1 MQWLDGLVQGVLL
14 GGLYAQYALGMALMF
29 GVMRIV
35 NITHGDLMILLA
47 LIGISLAASFSLG
60 PWTVLAILVVLGA
73 VFGLLLQRVILNRV
87 VGSDPLPSLIATF
100 GLSVALQNAMLQI
113 WSADTRSLGSS
124 DIAQASVQVGPL
136 FVGVLPV
143 IVLITAT
150 ILTGGLDAVLRFTRF
165 GRALRAA
172 AADVDAASM
181 TGVNP
186 KGVYAGATAVAV
198 AILGF
203 AAVFQS
209 MRATVAPAD
218 GPFQLIYAFEAVIIG
233 GMGSIWG
240 AFIGAMVLGV
250 SQSVGFRIDPGF
262 GILAGHLVF
271 LIVLALR
278 PQGLLGKGMAQ

>member
-1 MQWLDGLVQGVLL
+1 MQWLDGLVQGILL

-29 GVMRIV
+29 GVMRVV

-47 LIGISLAASFSLG
+47 LIGISLASTFGLG
-60 PWTVLAILVVLGA
+60 PWVVLVVLVALGGII
-73 VFGLLLQRVILNRV
+73 GLILQRLILDRV
-87 VGSDPLPSLIATF
+87 VGADPLPSLIATF
-100 GLSVALQNAMLQI
+100 GLSTALQNAMLQL
-113 WSADTRSLGSS
+113 WSADTRSLPSGG
-124 DIAQASVQVGPL
+124 IAQASFQLGPL

-150 ILTGGLDAVLRFTRF
+150 VLTAGLATTMQYTRF
-165 GRALRAA
+165 GRSLRAA
-172 AADVDAASM
+172 SADVEAAAM

-186 KGVYAGATAVAV
+186 KNVYAGATALAV

-209 MRATVAPAD
+209 MRSTVSPAD
-218 GPFQLIYAFEAVIIG
+218 GAFQLIYAFEAVIIG

-240 AFIGAMVLGV
+240 AFIGAMVLGI
-250 SQSVGFRIDPGF
+250 SQSFGFRIDPGF

-271 LIVLALR
+271 LLILALR
-278 PQGLLGKGMAQ
+278 PQGLLGKD

>member
-1 MQWLDGLVQGVLL
+1 MPWLDALVQGLLL
-14 GGLYAQYALGMALMF
+14 GGMYAQYALGMALMF

-35 NITHGDLMILLA
+35 NLTHGDLMILLA
-47 LIGISLAASFSLG
+47 LTGISLASAYALG
-60 PWTVLAILVVLGA
+60 PWTVLAVLVALGA
-73 VFGLLLQRVILNRV
+73 IVGLILQRLVLNRV

-100 GLSVALQNAMLQI
+100 GLSIALQNAMLQI
-113 WSADTRSLGSS
+113 WSADTRSLGTGG
-124 DIAQASVQVGPL
+124 IAQASFQLGPL

-143 IVLITAT
+143 IVLVTAT
-150 ILTGGLDAVLRFTRF
+150 VLTGGLDAMLRFTRF
-165 GRALRAA
+165 GRSLRAA
-172 AADVDAASM
+172 SADVEAAAL
-181 TGVNP
+181 TGVDP
-186 KGVYAGATAVAV
+186 KRIYSGATAIAV

-240 AFIGAMVLGV
+240 AFLGAMVLGI
-250 SQSVGFRIDPGF
+250 SQSIGFRINPGF

-271 LIVLALR
+271 LLILALR
-278 PQGLLGKGMAQ
+278 PQGLLGKE